1 MYEQKNTIERL
12 VDTRDRDVRHIEPC
26 TVLEFVEN
34 GEEEPFV
41 NVRIALDRIQ
51 REPERQ
57 TVRQE
62 WVEILEVPIAYAS
75 TSTSALTMPINQG
88 DSGLLLFSDRDMD
101 EWQFEDAPTSA
112 QGRRRSGNIN
122 DAIYVPALWK
132 RIKGI
137 QGYNQEA
144 AELRSIS
151 GKARVIVGD
160 DFIHMKADNII
171 MNDVPIVS
179 VNPLTGTP
187 IDPSG
192 DAVPVNRP

>member
-12 VDTRDRDVRHIEPC
+12 VDARDRDVRHIEPC

-112 QGRRRSGNIN
+112 QGRRRSGNI
-122 DAIYVPALWK
+122 
-132 RIKGI
+132 
-137 QGYNQEA
+137 
-144 AELRSIS
+144 
-151 GKARVIVGD
+151 
-160 DFIHMKADNII
+160 
-171 MNDVPIVS
+171 
-179 VNPLTGTP
+179 
-187 IDPSG
+187 
-192 DAVPVNRP
+192 